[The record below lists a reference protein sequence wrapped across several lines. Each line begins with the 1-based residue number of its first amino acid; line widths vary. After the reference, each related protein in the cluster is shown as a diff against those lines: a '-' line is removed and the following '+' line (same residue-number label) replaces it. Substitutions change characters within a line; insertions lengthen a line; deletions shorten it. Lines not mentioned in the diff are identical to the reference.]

1 VSSEH
6 APDPGAAHAPPEG
19 DYFFV
24 RRPIVAI
31 VISIVTVLLGVVSL
45 TRLPIAQYPDIVPP
59 EIQVTATYTGADAVT
74 IEQSVATPIEQQ
86 VNGVDYMIYLRSVN
100 ANDGTMTLRV
110 SFEVETNIDM
120 DNVLVQNRVNQADA
134 SLPTDVRNFGVTVKK
149 STSSPLLLFSLY
161 SPNGTYSDQFLGNYA
176 NINLVDA
183 LKRVPGVG
191 DVVMFGTSDY
201 AMRIWVK
208 PDQLAR
214 LGLTVP
220 DLVDAVQKQN
230 AVNPSGKIGGEPA
243 PAGQEFTY
251 SVRAQGRLVSAE
263 EFGDVVVRSDPSGA
277 QIRLKDVARIEL
289 GALNYNQR
297 GRLDGKPAAIV
308 ATYQIPGSN
317 ALEVAAGLKR
327 TMEEAKTRFPSDL
340 DYMTSLDT
348 TLAVSEGIVEIQHT
362 LVEAMVLV
370 ILVVFIFLQN
380 WRATL
385 IPLLTVPVS
394 LVGAFMLFP
403 LMGFSINTLSLFGL
417 VLAIGLVV
425 DDAIVVVEAV
435 QHHIEQGM
443 SPRDATVKA
452 MQEVSGPVVAIAL
465 VLTAVFVPVAFVPGI
480 TGRMYQQF
488 ALTIAVSMIISA
500 INALTLSPALA
511 SLLLK
516 PGAQSSGLLGRFFAA
531 FNRGFDAATQ
541 RYVGFTGVCVRKAAR
556 TMLFLVILTAGAG
569 LLGSRLPKGFVPDED
584 QGYLFVNVQLPDAAS
599 MERTDAVCKEV
610 EAILADTEG
619 VGPFNTIAGYSLI
632 SQSSATYNAF
642 FFVSL
647 DPWHERTTPETDFKA
662 IVATLN
668 AKLRTIP
675 GAQVFAFLPPPIQG
689 IGTGGGFS
697 VMLQDRSGAPVE
709 FLEKNLAAFL
719 QAARQRPE
727 LQGVFSPFRA
737 SVPQVFADVD
747 RDKALKQGVDLRS
760 VYTTLQA
767 FMGGAYVN
775 DFNRF
780 GRQWK
785 VFLQAEPDYRR
796 KAEDIGAFYVRNDDG
811 DMVPLST
818 LVNASDVRGP
828 EFTTRFNLYRA
839 AEVTGSPAPGYS
851 SGQAMA
857 ALEEVAAEVLPS
869 EMGIAWNAMS
879 FQEKRSAGGAAV
891 FVLALLMV
899 FLILAAQYESWSLPF
914 SVLLGTPLAVFG
926 AFLGLLMR
934 DYDLNVF
941 GQIGLVMLI
950 GLAAKNAIL
959 IVEFAKLEREKGR
972 DIVEAALDG
981 ARLRLRP
988 ILMTSFAFILGCV
1001 PLWRASGAGAVSRQQ
1016 LGTVVIM
1023 GMLVATLIGI
1033 FLVPV
1038 LFVLI
1043 ERLTARG
1050 ATPAPAAPAG
1060 APEPAPMPAAGGG
1073 R

>member
-1 VSSEH
+1 M
-6 APDPGAAHAPPEG
+6 AAHPGEAPQG

-31 VISIVTVLLGVVSL
+31 VISIVTVLLGLVAMG
-45 TRLPIAQYPDIVPP
+45 RLPIAQYPDIVPP

-74 IEQSVATPIEQQ
+74 IEQAVATPIEQQ
-86 VNGVDYMIYLRSVN
+86 TNGVDYMLYLRSVN

-110 SFEVETNIDM
+110 SFAVETDIDN
-120 DNVLVQNRVNQADA
+120 DNVLVQNRVSQAQA
-134 SLPTDVRNFGVTVKK
+134 SLPADVRNYGVTIKK
-149 STSSPLLLFSLY
+149 STSNPLILFSIH
-161 SPNGTYSDQFLGNYA
+161 SPDGTYGDQFLGNYA
-176 NINLVDA
+176 NINVIDQ

-191 DVVMFGTSDY
+191 DVILFGTSDY

-208 PDQLAR
+208 PDQLAS

-220 DLVDAVQKQN
+220 DLVGAIQKQN

-243 PAGQEFTY
+243 PAGQELTW
-251 SVRAQGRLVSAE
+251 SVRSQGRLVTAE
-263 EFGDVVVRSDPSGA
+263 EFGNVVVRSSPTGA
-277 QIRLKDVARIEL
+277 QVRLKDVARIEL

-297 GRLDGKPAAIV
+297 GRLNGKPSAIIAV
-308 ATYQIPGSN
+308 YQIPGSN
-317 ALEVAAGLKR
+317 ALEVAGGLKQV
-327 TMEEAKTRFPSDL
+327 MEEVKQRFPADL

-362 LVEAMVLV
+362 LLEAMVLV
-370 ILVVFIFLQN
+370 ILVVFVFLQS

-394 LVGAFMLFP
+394 LVGAFALFP

-443 SPRDATVKA
+443 APRAATVKA

-465 VLTAVFVPVAFVPGI
+465 VLSAVFIPVAFVPGI

-488 ALTIAVSMIISA
+488 ALTIAVSVVISA
-500 INALTLSPALA
+500 INALTLSPALSA
-511 SLLLK
+511 LLLK
-516 PGAQSSGLLGRFFAA
+516 PATENKGPLGRFYAA
-531 FNRGFDAATQ
+531 FNRGFEATTK
-541 RYVGFTGVCVRKAAR
+541 RYVGITGVAVRKWGR
-556 TMLFLVILTAGAG
+556 TLVMLLVLTLGAG
-569 LLGSRLPKGFVPDED
+569 VLGWRLPTGFVPDED

-599 MERTDAVCKEV
+599 MERTDAVCKQV
-610 EAILADTEG
+610 EAILAETPG
-619 VGPFNTIAGYSLI
+619 IAAFNTVAGYSLI

-647 DPWHERTTPETDFKA
+647 APWSERETPETSFKG
-662 IVATLN
+662 IVAGLN
-668 AKLRTIP
+668 AKLARIP
-675 GAQVFAFLPPPIQG
+675 AAQVFAFLPPAIPG

-697 VMLQDRSGAPVE
+697 MMLQDRSGGPVE
-709 FLEKNLAAFL
+709 FLAAQTQVFL
-719 QAARQRPE
+719 DAARKRPE

-737 SVPQVFADVD
+737 SVPQVFAEVD
-747 RDKALKQGVDLRS
+747 RDKALKQGVELDAI
-760 VYTTLQA
+760 YTTLQA

-785 VFLQAEPDYRR
+785 VFLQSEPEYRR
-796 KAEDIGAFYVRNDDG
+796 EADDIGAFHVRNASG
-811 DMVPLST
+811 EMVPLST
-818 LVNASDVRGP
+818 LVETRDVLGP

-839 AEVTGSPAPGYS
+839 AEITGSAAPGYS
-851 SGQAMA
+851 SDDALN
-857 ALEEVAAEVLPS
+857 ALEAVAREVLPA
-869 EMGIAWNAMS
+869 EMGYAWNAMS
-879 FQEKRSAGGAAV
+879 YQEKTASGAVGVFILAV
-891 FVLALLMV
+891 LMV

-934 DYDLNVF
+934 NLELNVF
-941 GQIGLVMLI
+941 GQIGL
-950 GLAAKNAIL
+950 AAKKAIL
-959 IVEFAKLEREKGR
+959 IVEFAKLELEKGESF
-972 DIVEAALDG
+972 IEAALNG

-1001 PLWRASGAGAVSRQQ
+1001 PLWRATGAGAVSRQQ
-1016 LGTVVIM
+1016 LGTAVIM
-1023 GMLVATLIGI
+1023 GMLVATLLGI
-1033 FLVPV
+1033 FLIPV
-1038 LFVLI
+1038 LFVVI
-1043 ERLTARG
+1043 ERLSHRGEAHAEG
-1050 ATPAPAAPAG
+1050 ATPRPSPGPGSTAA
-1060 APEPAPMPAAGGG
+1060 AAATSHVFPGGG
-1073 R
+1073 GER

>member
-1 VSSEH
+1 VAEPH
-6 APDPGAAHAPPEG
+6 TPPAVEG

-31 VISIVTVLLGVVSL
+31 VISILTVVVGVVAM

-59 EIQVTATYTGADAVT
+59 EIQVTGTYTGADAVT

-86 VNGVDYMIYLRSVN
+86 VNGVDYMIYMRSVN

-110 SFEVETNIDM
+110 SFEVATNIDM

-134 SLPTDVRNFGVTVKK
+134 SLPPEVRNFGVTVKK
-149 STSSPLLLFSLY
+149 STANPLLLFSLY
-161 SPNGTYSDQFLGNYA
+161 SPNGVFDDSFLGNYA
-176 NINLVDA
+176 NINIVDA

-191 DVVMFGTSDY
+191 DVVLFGTSDY

-220 DLVDAVQKQN
+220 DLVDAIQKQN
-230 AVNPSGKIGGEPA
+230 TVNPSGKIGGEPA
-243 PAGQEFTY
+243 PRGQEFTW
-251 SVRAQGRLVSAE
+251 SVRAQGRLVGAD
-263 EFGDVVVRSDPSGA
+263 EFGNIVVRSDPTGG

-289 GALNYNQR
+289 GSLNYNQR
-297 GRLDGKPAAIV
+297 GRLNGKPAAIISV
-308 ATYQIPGSN
+308 YQIPGSN
-317 ALEVAAGLKR
+317 ALQVADGLKR
-327 TMEEAKTRFPSDL
+327 TMDEAKARFPQGL
-340 DYMTSLDT
+340 DYSTSLDT

-362 LVEAMVLV
+362 LGEAMALV
-370 ILVVFIFLQN
+370 ILVVFIFLQS

-403 LMGFSINTLSLFGL
+403 LLGFSINTLSLFGL

-435 QHHIEQGM
+435 QHHIEHGM

-452 MQEVSGPVVAIAL
+452 MQEVAGPVIAIAL
-465 VLTAVFVPVAFVPGI
+465 VLSAVFIPVAFVPGI

-488 ALTIAVSMIISA
+488 ALTIAISVIISA
-500 INALTLSPALA
+500 INALTLSPALSA
-511 SLLLK
+511 LLLR
-516 PGAQSSGLLGRFFAA
+516 PGSSKGLLGRFFAA
-531 FNRGFDAATQ
+531 FNRGFDAVTS
-541 RYVGFTGVCVRKAAR
+541 RYTDWTGVAVRRGFHTVAI
-556 TMLFLVILTAGAG
+556 LVVLTAGAL
-569 LLGSRLPKGFVPDED
+569 LLGWRLPTGFVPDED
-584 QGYLFVNVQLPDAAS
+584 QGYMFVNVQLPDAAS
-599 MERTDAVCKEV
+599 MERTDAVCKRV
-610 EAILADTEG
+610 EKILSETPG
-619 VGPFNTIAGYSLI
+619 VGDYNTIAGFSLV

-647 DPWHERTTPETDFKA
+647 KPWHERTTSETDFKA
-662 IVATLN
+662 ILATLN
-668 AKLRTIP
+668 HSLAQISS
-675 GAQVFAFLPPPIQG
+675 AQVFAFLPPAIPG

-697 VMLQDRSGAPVE
+697 FMLQDRSGGNVDYLAQNLAK
-709 FLEKNLAAFL
+709 FLE
-719 QAARQRPE
+719 AARKRPE
-727 LQGVFSPFRA
+727 LTRLFSPFRA
-737 SVPQVFADVD
+737 SVPQVFADVE
-747 RDKALKQGVDLRS
+747 RDKALKQGVDLKS

-767 FMGGAYVN
+767 FMGGVYVN

-785 VFLQAEPDYRR
+785 VFLQAEPEYRR
-796 KAEDIGAFYVRNDDG
+796 TATDIGAFYVRNSDG
-811 DMVPLST
+811 SMVPLST
-818 LVNASDVRGP
+818 LVKVGDTNGP

-839 AEVTGSPAPGYS
+839 AEITGSPAPGYS

-857 ALEEVAAEVLPS
+857 AMQEVAREVMPS
-869 EMGIAWNAMS
+869 DMSYAWNAMS
-879 FQEKRSAGGAAV
+879 YQEQHAASAGPVFALAV
-891 FVLALLMV
+891 LVV

-914 SVLLGTPLAVFG
+914 SVLLGTPLAVLG
-926 AFLGLLMR
+926 AFLGLFMR
-934 DYDLNVF
+934 QFEVNVF

-959 IVEFAKLEREKGR
+959 IVEFAKLELESGKPL
-972 DIVEAALDG
+972 VEAALNG

-1001 PLWRASGAGAVSRQQ
+1001 PLWIASGAGAVSRQQ
-1016 LGTVVIM
+1016 LGSTVIM
-1023 GMLVATLIGI
+1023 GMLVATALGI
-1033 FLVPV
+1033 FLAPV

-1043 ERLTARG
+1043 ERLTGGEHHGTA
-1050 ATPAPAAPAG
+1050 PAPAPVPPPGAAPA
-1060 APEPAPMPAAGGG
+1060 PIHGGSE
-1073 R
+1073 

>member
-1 VSSEH
+1 VS
-6 APDPGAAHAPPEG
+6 APEGVSG

-31 VISIVTVLLGVVSL
+31 VISIVTVLLGLVAMG
-45 TRLPIAQYPDIVPP
+45 RLPIAQYPDIVPP
-59 EIQVTATYTGADAVT
+59 EIQVSATYTGADALT

-86 VNGVDYMIYLRSVN
+86 VNGVDYMLYLRSVN

-110 SFEVETNIDM
+110 SFAVETNIDM
-120 DNVLVQNRVNQADA
+120 DNVLVQNRVNQASA
-134 SLPTDVRNFGVTVKK
+134 SLPSDVRNFGVTVKK
-149 STSSPLLLFSLY
+149 STANPLILFSIY
-161 SPNGTYSDQFLGNYA
+161 SPNGSYGDQFLGNYA
-176 NINLVDA
+176 NINIIDQ

-191 DVVMFGTSDY
+191 DVVLFGTSDY

-243 PAGQEFTY
+243 PPGQELTW
-251 SVRAQGRLVSAE
+251 SVRAQGRLQTAE
-263 EFGDVVVRSDPSGA
+263 EFGDVVVRSTPTGG
-277 QIRLKDVARIEL
+277 QVRLRDVARIEL

-297 GRLDGKPAAIV
+297 GRLDGKPAAIIGV
-308 ATYQIPGSN
+308 YQIPGSN
-317 ALEVAAGLKR
+317 ALQVAAGLKAV
-327 TMEEAKTRFPSDL
+327 MEEARARFPEDL
-340 DYMTSLDT
+340 AYSTSLDT

-370 ILVVFIFLQN
+370 ILVVFIFLQS

-394 LVGAFMLFP
+394 LVGAFALFP
-403 LMGFSINTLSLFGL
+403 LLGFSINTLSLFGL

-435 QHHIEQGM
+435 QHHIEHGM

-452 MQEVSGPVVAIAL
+452 MQEVAGPVVAIAL
-465 VLTAVFVPVAFVPGI
+465 VLSAVFVPVAFVPGI

-488 ALTIAVSMIISA
+488 ALTIAISVIISA
-500 INALTLSPALA
+500 INALTLSPALS

-516 PGAQSSGLLGRFFAA
+516 PTGQSQGLLARFFAA
-531 FNRGFDAATQ
+531 FNRGFEATTE
-541 RYVGFTGVCVRKAAR
+541 RYVGWTGVCVRKAGR
-556 TMLFLVILTAGAG
+556 TLLFLLVLTGGAALFG
-569 LLGSRLPKGFVPDED
+569 WRLPAGFVPDED

-599 MERTDAVCKEV
+599 MERTDEVCKQV
-610 EAILADTEG
+610 EAILARTPG
-619 VGPFNTIAGYSLI
+619 VGTYNTVAGYSLI

-647 DPWHERTTPETDFKA
+647 DPWHERHTPETDFKA
-662 IVATLN
+662 IVAALN
-668 AKLRTIP
+668 REFASIP
-675 GAQVFAFLPPPIQG
+675 AAQVFAFLPPAIPG

-697 VMLQDRSGAPVE
+697 FMLQDRSGGPVE
-709 FLEKNLAAFL
+709 RLAENAQRFLE
-719 QAARQRPE
+719 AARERPE

-737 SVPQVFADVD
+737 SVPQVFAEVD

-785 VFLQAEPDYRR
+785 VFLQAEPEYRR
-796 KAEDIGAFYVRNDDG
+796 EADDIGAFYVRNDAG
-811 DMVPLST
+811 DMLPLST
-818 LVNASDVRGP
+818 LVAARDVRGP
-828 EFTTRFNLYRA
+828 EFTVRFNLYRA
-839 AEVTGSPAPGYS
+839 AEITGSAAPGYS
-851 SGQAMA
+851 SGDALA
-857 ALEEVAAEVLPS
+857 ALEEVARDVLPP
-869 EMGIAWNAMS
+869 EMGYAWNAMS
-879 FQEKRSAGGAAV
+879 YQEKTATGGAAV
-891 FVLALLMV
+891 FVLAVLMV

-926 AFLGLLMR
+926 AFLGLLLR
-934 DYDLNVF
+934 SFELNVF

-959 IVEFAKLEREKGR
+959 IVEFAKLELEQGKPLV
-972 DIVEAALDG
+972 DAALNG

-1001 PLWRASGAGAVSRQQ
+1001 PLWRATGAGAVSRQQ
-1016 LGTVVIM
+1016 LGTAVIM
-1023 GMLVATLIGI
+1023 GMLVATLVGI

-1038 LFVLI
+1038 LFVVI
-1043 ERLTARG
+1043 ERLTRGRG
-1050 ATPAPAAPAG
+1050 AAAHAPEAPPG
-1060 APEPAPMPAAGGG
+1060 APVPAVGGG
-1073 R
+1073 D

>member
-1 VSSEH
+1 M
-6 APDPGAAHAPPEG
+6 APPEGVSG

-31 VISIVTVLLGVVSL
+31 VISIVTVLLGVVAMG
-45 TRLPIAQYPDIVPP
+45 RLPIAQYPDIVPP
-59 EIQVTATYTGADAVT
+59 EIQVSATYTGADALT

-86 VNGVDYMIYLRSVN
+86 VNGVDYMLYLRSVN

-110 SFEVETNIDM
+110 SFAVETNIDM
-120 DNVLVQNRVNQADA
+120 DNVLVQNRVNQSSA
-134 SLPTDVRNFGVTVKK
+134 SLPADVRNYGVTVKK
-149 STSSPLLLFSLY
+149 STANPLILFSIY
-161 SPNGTYSDQFLGNYA
+161 SPNGTYGDQFLGNYA
-176 NINLVDA
+176 NINVIDQ

-191 DVVMFGTSDY
+191 DVVLFGTSDY

-208 PDQLAR
+208 PDVLAR

-243 PAGQEFTY
+243 PPGQELTW
-251 SVRAQGRLVSAE
+251 SVRAQGRLQTAE
-263 EFGDVVVRSDPSGA
+263 EFGDVVVRSSPTGG
-277 QIRLKDVARIEL
+277 QVRLRDVARIEL

-297 GRLDGKPAAIV
+297 GRLNGKPAAIIGV
-308 ATYQIPGSN
+308 YQIPGSN
-317 ALEVAAGLKR
+317 ALEVASGLKAV
-327 TMEEAKTRFPSDL
+327 MEEARGRFPEDL
-340 DYMTSLDT
+340 DYSTSLDT

-362 LVEAMVLV
+362 LAEAMALV
-370 ILVVFIFLQN
+370 ILVVFLFLQS

-403 LMGFSINTLSLFGL
+403 LLGFSINTLSLFGL

-435 QHHIEQGM
+435 QHHIEHGL
-443 SPRDATVKA
+443 SPREATVKA
-452 MQEVSGPVVAIAL
+452 MQEVAGPVIAIAL
-465 VLTAVFVPVAFVPGI
+465 VLSAVFIPVAFVPGI

-488 ALTIAVSMIISA
+488 ALTIAISVLISA
-500 INALTLSPALA
+500 VNALTLSPALSA
-511 SLLLK
+511 LLLR
-516 PGAQSSGLLGRFFAA
+516 PGTGSRGLLGRFFAA
-531 FNRGFDAATQ
+531 FNRGFDATTE
-541 RYVGFTGVCVRKAAR
+541 RYVGWTGACVRKAAR
-556 TMLFLVILTAGAG
+556 TLLFLLALTGGAA
-569 LLGSRLPKGFVPDED
+569 LLGWRLPAGFVPDED

-599 MERTDAVCKEV
+599 MERTDAVCKQV
-610 EAILADTEG
+610 EAILEQTPG
-619 VGPFNTIAGYSLI
+619 VGAYNTVAGYSLI

-647 DPWHERTTPETDFKA
+647 DPWHERHTAETDFKA
-662 IVATLN
+662 IVAALN
-668 AKLRTIP
+668 RQFAGIP
-675 GAQVFAFLPPPIQG
+675 AAQVFAFLPPAIPG

-697 VMLQDRSGAPVE
+697 FMLQDRSGGPVE
-709 FLEKNLAAFL
+709 RLAENSQRFLE
-719 QAARQRPE
+719 AARQRPE

-767 FMGGAYVN
+767 FMGGTYVN

-785 VFLQAEPDYRR
+785 VFLQAEPEYRR
-796 KAEDIGAFYVRNDDG
+796 EASDIGAFYVRNSAG
-811 DMVPLST
+811 DMLPLST
-818 LVNASDVRGP
+818 LVAARDVRGP

-839 AEVTGSPAPGYS
+839 AEITGSAAPGYS
-851 SGQAMA
+851 SGDALA
-857 ALEEVAAEVLPS
+857 ALEEVARDVMPP
-869 EMGIAWNAMS
+869 EMGYAWNAMS
-879 FQEKRSAGGAAV
+879 YQEKAAAGGAAV
-891 FVLALLMV
+891 FVLAVLMV

-926 AFLGLLMR
+926 AFLGLLAR
-934 DYDLNVF
+934 GFELNVF

-959 IVEFAKLEREKGR
+959 IVEFAKIELEQGKPL
-972 DIVEAALDG
+972 VEAALNG

-1001 PLWRASGAGAVSRQQ
+1001 PLWRATGAGAVSRQQ
-1016 LGTVVIM
+1016 LGTAVIM
-1023 GMLVATLIGI
+1023 GMLVATLVGI

-1038 LFVLI
+1038 LFIVI
-1043 ERLTARG
+1043 ERLTKRRG
-1050 ATPAPAAPAG
+1050 AAAAAQEAPPGSAVPAV
-1060 APEPAPMPAAGGG
+1060 GGG
-1073 R
+1073 D

>member
-1 VSSEH
+1 M
-6 APDPGAAHAPPEG
+6 AHEPAPPASA

-31 VISIVTVLLGVVSL
+31 VISIVTVIGGLVAMGG
-45 TRLPIAQYPDIVPP
+45 LPIAQFPEIVPP
-59 EIQVTATYTGADAVT
+59 EIQVSATYTGADALT

-120 DNVLVQNRVNQADA
+120 DNVLVQNRVNQASA
-134 SLPTDVRNFGVTVKK
+134 SLPPDVRNFGVTVKK

-161 SPNGTYSDQFLGNYA
+161 SPNGSYGDQFLGNYA
-176 NINLVDA
+176 NINIVDA

-191 DVVMFGTSDY
+191 DVVIFGTSDY

-208 PDQLAR
+208 PDQLTS

-220 DLVDAVQKQN
+220 DLIDAIQKQN
-230 AVNPSGKIGGEPA
+230 TVNPSGKIGGEPA
-243 PAGQEFTY
+243 PAGQEFTW

-263 EFGDVVVRSDPSGA
+263 EFGAIVVRSDPSGA
-277 QIRLKDVARIEL
+277 QVRLRDVARIEL

-317 ALEVAAGLKR
+317 ALEVAEGLKR
-327 TMEEAKTRFPSDL
+327 TMEEAKARFPQDL
-340 DYMTSLDT
+340 DYATSLDT
-348 TLAVSEGIVEIQHT
+348 TLAVSEGIVEIGHT
-362 LVEAMVLV
+362 LYEAMILV
-370 ILVVFIFLQN
+370 ILVVFLFLQS

-385 IPLLTVPVS
+385 IPLIAVPVS
-394 LVGAFMLFP
+394 LVGAFAVFP
-403 LMGFSINTLSLFGL
+403 LLGFSINTLSLFGL

-435 QHHIEQGM
+435 QHHIEHGM
-443 SPRDATVKA
+443 SPREATNRA
-452 MQEVSGPVVAIAL
+452 MKEVGGPVIAIAL
-465 VLTAVFVPVAFVPGI
+465 VLSAVFVPVAFVPGI

-488 ALTIAVSMIISA
+488 ALTIAISVIISA
-500 INALTLSPALA
+500 INALTLSPALC

-516 PGAQSSGLLGRFFAA
+516 PAAASTGLLGRFFAA
-531 FNRGFDAATQ
+531 FNRVFDRATNG
-541 RYVGFTGVCVRKAAR
+541 YVGVTGVCVRRAGR
-556 TMLFLVILTAGAG
+556 SLVGLVALTAAAG
-569 LLGSRLPKGFVPDED
+569 LLGWKLPTGFVPDED

-599 MERTDAVCKEV
+599 MERTDAVCKQV

-619 VGPFNTIAGYSLI
+619 VGAYNTIAGYSLI

-647 DPWHERTTPETDFKA
+647 EPWHERTTPETGFKA
-662 IVATLN
+662 ILATLN
-668 AKLRTIP
+668 RRLAAIP

-697 VMLQDRSGAPVE
+697 VMLQDRSGGSVE
-709 FLEKNLAAFL
+709 ALARNLDAFL
-719 QAARQRPE
+719 QALRERPE
-727 LQGVFSPFRA
+727 IATAFSPFRA
-737 SVPQVFADVD
+737 SVPQIYAEVD

-760 VYTTLQA
+760 VYSTLQA

-785 VFLQAEPDYRR
+785 VFLQAEPEYRR
-796 KAEDIGAFYVRNDDG
+796 RAEDIGAFYVRNADL

-818 LVNASDVRGP
+818 LVESRDVGGP

-857 ALEEVAAEVLPS
+857 AIEEVASQVLPA
-869 EMGIAWNAMS
+869 EMGYAWNAMS
-879 FQEKRSAGGAAV
+879 YQEKNAAGGATV
-891 FVLALLMV
+891 FVLAIVMV

-914 SVLLGTPLAVFG
+914 SVLLGTPLAVLG
-926 AFLGLLMR
+926 AFLGLFLR
-934 DYDLNVF
+934 DFEVNVF

-959 IVEFAKLEREKGR
+959 IVEFAKLELESGKPL
-972 DIVEAALDG
+972 VEAALSG

-1001 PLWRASGAGAVSRQQ
+1001 PLAIASGAGAVSRQQ
-1016 LGTVVIM
+1016 MGIAVIM
-1023 GMLVATLIGI
+1023 GMLVATLLGI

-1038 LFVLI
+1038 LFTVI
-1043 ERLTARG
+1043 ERLTGHGEAH
-1050 ATPAPAAPAG
+1050 AQPAPAPPAGPAPA
-1060 APEPAPMPAAGGG
+1060 PVAGG
-1073 R
+1073 RE

>member
-1 VSSEH
+1 VS
-6 APDPGAAHAPPEG
+6 GAARPTG

-31 VISIVTVLLGVVSL
+31 VIAIVTVILGLVSM
-45 TRLPIAQYPDIVPP
+45 TRLPISQYPDIVPP
-59 EIQVTATYTGADAVT
+59 EIQVQATYTGADAVT

-86 VNGVDYMIYLRSVN
+86 VNGVDYMIYMRSVN

-110 SFEVETNIDM
+110 AFQVQTNIDM
-120 DNVLVQNRVNQADA
+120 DNVLVQNRVNQAEA
-134 SLPTDVRNFGVTVKK
+134 SLPSDVRNYGITVKK
-149 STSSPLLLFSLY
+149 STSNPLLLFSLY
-161 SPNGTYSDQFLGNYA
+161 SPKGTYDDRFLGNYA
-176 NINLVDA
+176 NINIVDA

-191 DVVMFGTSDY
+191 DVVIFGTSDY
-201 AMRIWVK
+201 AMRVWVK

-220 DLVDAVQKQN
+220 DLIDAIQKQS
-230 AVNPSGKIGGEPA
+230 AVNPSGKLGGEPA
-243 PAGQEFTY
+243 PPGQEFTY
-251 SVRAQGRLVSAE
+251 SVRSQGRLVTAD

-277 QIRLKDVARIEL
+277 QVRLKDVARIEL

-297 GRLDGKPAAIV
+297 GRLNGKPAAIIAV
-308 ATYQIPGSN
+308 YQIPGSN
-317 ALEVAAGLKR
+317 ALQVAAGLEHS
-327 TMEEAKTRFPSDL
+327 MEEAKARFPQDL
-340 DYMTSLDT
+340 DYVTSLDT
-348 TLAVSEGIVEIQHT
+348 TLAVSEGIKEIQKT
-362 LVEAMVLV
+362 LYEAMVLV
-370 ILVVFIFLQN
+370 ILVVFLFLQS

-394 LVGAFMLFP
+394 LVGAFAVFP
-403 LMGFSINTLSLFGL
+403 LLGFSINTLSLFGL

-435 QHHIEQGM
+435 QHHIEHGL

-452 MQEVSGPVVAIAL
+452 MQEVAGPVVAIAL
-465 VLTAVFVPVAFVPGI
+465 VLSSVFIPVAFVPGI

-488 ALTIAVSMIISA
+488 ALTIAISVLISA
-500 INALTLSPALA
+500 INALSLSPALSA
-511 SLLLK
+511 LLLK
-516 PGAQSSGLLGRFFAA
+516 PGSSKRGPLGRFFDA
-531 FNRGFDAATQ
+531 FNRWFERTTG
-541 RYVGFTGVCVRKAAR
+541 RYVSLTGICVRKAGR
-556 TMLFLVILTAGAG
+556 TLLFLVAFTAGAL
-569 LLGSRLPKGFVPDED
+569 LLGTRLPTGFVPDED

-599 MERTDAVCKEV
+599 MERTDAVCKQV
-610 EAILADTEG
+610 EAILAKTPG
-619 VGPFNTIAGYSLI
+619 VGYFDTVAGYSLI

-647 DPWHERTTPETDFKA
+647 QPWEERKTADTDFRA
-662 IVATLN
+662 ILASLN
-668 AKLRTIP
+668 RQLARIP
-675 GAQVFAFLPPPIQG
+675 GALAFAFLPPAIPG

-697 VMLQDRSGAPVE
+697 LFLQDRSGGSVE
-709 FLEKNLAAFL
+709 FLEQNVQRFL
-719 QAARQRPE
+719 QAARKRPE
-727 LQGVFSPFRA
+727 LQRLFTPFRA
-737 SVPQVFADVD
+737 SVPQVYADVD

-760 VYTTLQA
+760 VYSTLQA

-785 VFLQAEPDYRR
+785 VFLQAEPEYRR
-796 KAEDIGAFYVRNDDG
+796 SAADIGAFYVRNASG

-818 LVNASDVRGP
+818 LVAAHDVRGP

-839 AEVTGSPAPGYS
+839 AEITGSPAPGYS

-857 ALEEVAAEVLPS
+857 ALEEVAREVLPP
-869 EMGIAWNAMS
+869 EMSYAWNAMS
-879 FQEKRSAGGAAV
+879 YQEKQASGGAVV
-891 FVLALLMV
+891 FVLALVMV

-926 AFLGLLMR
+926 AFLGLLSR
-934 DYDLNVF
+934 RFDLNVF

-959 IVEFAKLEREKGR
+959 IVEFAKLELEAGKGV
-972 DIVEAALDG
+972 VEAALAG

-1001 PLWRASGAGAVSRQQ
+1001 PLWLASGAGAVSRQQ
-1016 LGTVVIM
+1016 LGTAVIM
-1023 GMLVATLIGI
+1023 GMLVATGLGI

-1038 LFVLI
+1038 LFVVI
-1043 ERLTARG
+1043 ERIGHRG
-1050 ATPAPAAPAG
+1050 HPEPAPAAGPTSAL
-1060 APEPAPMPAAGGG
+1060 PPLPSPVGGG
-1073 R
+1073 RE

>member
-6 APDPGAAHAPPEG
+6 GPTG

-31 VISIVTVLLGVVSL
+31 VIAILTVLLGLVAMS
-45 TRLPIAQYPDIVPP
+45 RLPISQYPDIVPP
-59 EIQVTATYTGADAVT
+59 EIQVQATYTGADAVT

-86 VNGVDYMIYLRSVN
+86 VNGVDYMIYMRSVN

-120 DNVLVQNRVNQADA
+120 DNVLVQNRVNQAEA
-134 SLPTDVRNFGVTVKK
+134 SLPTDVRNYGITVKK
-149 STSSPLLLFSLY
+149 STSNPLILFSLY
-161 SPNGTYSDQFLGNYA
+161 SPNGSYDDRFLGNYA
-176 NINLVDA
+176 NINIVDA

-191 DVVMFGTSDY
+191 DVIIFGTSDY
-201 AMRIWVK
+201 AMRVWVK
-208 PDQLAR
+208 PDKLAR

-220 DLVDAVQKQN
+220 DLVDAIQKQS
-230 AVNPSGKIGGEPA
+230 AVNPSGKLGGEPA
-243 PAGQEFTY
+243 PPGQEFTY
-251 SVRAQGRLVSAE
+251 SVRSQGRLVTAE

-277 QIRLKDVARIEL
+277 QVRLKDVARIEL

-297 GRLDGKPAAIV
+297 GRLNGKPAAIICV
-308 ATYQIPGSN
+308 YQIPGSN
-317 ALEVAAGLKR
+317 ALQVAAGLKR
-327 TMEEAKTRFPSDL
+327 TMEEAKARFPQDL
-340 DYMTSLDT
+340 DYVTSLDT
-348 TLAVSEGIVEIQHT
+348 TLAVSEGIKEIQKT
-362 LVEAMVLV
+362 LYEAMVLV
-370 ILVVFIFLQN
+370 ILVVFLFLQS

-394 LVGAFMLFP
+394 LVGAFAVFP
-403 LMGFSINTLSLFGL
+403 ILGFSINTLSLFGL

-435 QHHIEQGM
+435 QHHIEQGL

-465 VLTAVFVPVAFVPGI
+465 VLSSVFIPVAFVPGI

-488 ALTIAVSMIISA
+488 ALTIAISVVISA
-500 INALTLSPALA
+500 INALTLSPALSA
-511 SLLLK
+511 LLLK
-516 PGAQSSGLLGRFFAA
+516 PGSQSRGLLGRFFAA
-531 FNRGFDAATQ
+531 FNRGFERATGG
-541 RYVGFTGVCVRKAAR
+541 YVGLTGVCVRKAGR
-556 TMLFLVILTAGAG
+556 TLLFLVALTAGAL
-569 LLGSRLPKGFVPDED
+569 LLGMRLPTGFVPDED

-610 EAILADTEG
+610 EAILAKTPG
-619 VGPFNTIAGYSLI
+619 VGDYNTVAGYSLI

-647 DPWHERTTPETDFKA
+647 KPWEERHTAATDFRG
-662 IVATLN
+662 IVAALN
-668 AKLRTIP
+668 RQFATIP
-675 GAQVFAFLPPPIQG
+675 GAMVFAFLPPPIPG

-697 VMLQDRSGAPVE
+697 LMLQDRSGGSVE
-709 FLEKNLAAFL
+709 FLEQNLQRFL
-719 QAARQRPE
+719 EAARKRPE
-727 LQGVFSPFRA
+727 LQRLFSPFRA
-737 SVPQVFADVD
+737 SVPQIYAEVD
-747 RDKALKQGVDLRS
+747 RDKALKQEVDLRGL
-760 VYTTLQA
+760 YTTLQA

-785 VFLQAEPDYRR
+785 VFLQAEPEYRR
-796 KAEDIGAFYVRNDDG
+796 SAADIGAFYVRNAGG

-818 LVNASDVRGP
+818 LVTARDVRGP

-857 ALEEVAAEVLPS
+857 ALESVAAEVLPPEIS
-869 EMGIAWNAMS
+869 YSWNAMS
-879 FQEKRSAGGAAV
+879 YQEKRASGGGVV

-926 AFLGLLMR
+926 AFVGLLAR
-934 DYDLNVF
+934 KFDLNVF
-941 GQIGLVMLI
+941 GQVGLVMLI

-959 IVEFAKLEREKGR
+959 IVEFAKLELEGGKGV
-972 DIVEAALDG
+972 VEAALSG

-1001 PLWRASGAGAVSRQQ
+1001 PLWLAAGAGAVSRQQ
-1016 LGTVVIM
+1016 LGTAVIM
-1023 GMLVATLIGI
+1023 GMLVATALGI

-1038 LFVLI
+1038 LFVVI
-1043 ERLTARG
+1043 ERLSHRRAP
-1050 ATPAPAAPAG
+1050 AEAPAPTQGPL
-1060 APEPAPMPAAGGG
+1060 PSPVAGG
-1073 R
+1073 RE